1 VSERRVVAIELPG
14 RRRRA
19 GVSLVPFIDV
29 SLILLILFMLVV
41 QLRHHNNGGITVSSE
56 YFNALAEPGGE
67 TANRVAPL
75 TLTLGADGTL
85 ALWDRRRIQ
94 INELAGV
101 LQERAGS
108 IMLSGSATPAIAIAP
123 EADVP
128 LQTLVEVMSI
138 AQSNPFFK
146 THIIAPKLA
155 AGGVDK

>member
-1 VSERRVVAIELPG
+1 VTERRAVAIELPG

-19 GVSLVPFIDV
+19 GLSLVPFIDV

-41 QLRHHNNGGITVSSE
+41 QLGHDSNGGITVSSE
-56 YFNALAEPGGE
+56 YFNALAEPGDE
-67 TANRVAPL
+67 TASGVGTL
-75 TLTLGADGTL
+75 TLTLGTDGMIT
-85 ALWDRRRIQ
+85 LWDRRRIQ
-94 INELAGV
+94 IGELAGV

-108 IMLSGSATPAIAIAP
+108 IMLSGSAAPAIAIVP
-123 EADVP
+123 EPDVP

-155 AGGVDK
+155 AGVIDK